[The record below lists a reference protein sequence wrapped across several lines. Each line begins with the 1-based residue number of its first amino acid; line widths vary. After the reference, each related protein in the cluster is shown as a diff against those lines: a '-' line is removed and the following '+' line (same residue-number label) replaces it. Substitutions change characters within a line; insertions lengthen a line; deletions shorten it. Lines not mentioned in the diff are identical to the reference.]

1 MKKRRI
7 MKSSEGKT
15 RKPLS
20 RKQVIIIISA
30 AVAVAAAVAIFAAVK
45 KSSKKKSDGET
56 ATARVTRG
64 SISRV
69 LEGSGTLEAIDQYEV
84 SALVSGD
91 VTADFFEEGDMVSK
105 DQVLYKI
112 DASSIEKNIDKAQN
126 ALSQSKMSYSEAV
139 EAYGDL
145 TVSAPCKGV
154 IKTLY
159 IKNGDDIKTGDRVCD
174 IVDSDTM
181 TLEIK
186 FLSSQAGGIYSGQ
199 TANIEMTG
207 GGGSYTG
214 TVKTVS
220 SGSTV
225 NSLGVP
231 VTNVEISVTNPGAIT
246 TGDTATAV
254 VSGTACA
261 EPGTFKYS
269 HEETVTA
276 KASGKVRNLS
286 LIEGDRASAGGT
298 ILTIESSSVSN
309 QVKKSALSVSDA
321 ELSLK
326 GLQDDLDQ
334 YSISSPIAGK
344 VIQKTVKAGDK
355 VASQQ
360 GSTSMAVIADLSALT
375 MTMNIDEL
383 DISSVKVG
391 QDVEVTA
398 DALENQVFHGVVNKV
413 SVIGTSQNGVT
424 TYPVEVLLSDVE
436 NTDLIPGMNVSAT
449 IVLEKKDDV
458 LLIPTTAVTRGNKVK
473 MLGSGEEVEI
483 ETGIDDGTQVEV
495 LSGLSEG
502 DQVEIADVPTK
513 SFENTMMQGMQG
525 GMGGEG
531 GMPGGGGAPSGGG
544 PSGGAPSGGGMPGG
558 GR

>member
-7 MKSSEGKT
+7 MKGSEGKT

-20 RKQVIIIISA
+20 KKQIIIISA
-30 AVAVAAAVAIFAAVK
+30 AVAVAATVAVFAVVK

-199 TANIEMTG
+199 AANIEMTG
-207 GGGSYTG
+207 GGGSYMG

-254 VSGTACA
+254 VGGTACA

-286 LIEGDRASAGGT
+286 FIEGDRVSAGRT

-458 LLIPTTAVTRGNKVK
+458 LLIPTTAVKRGNKVK

-513 SFENTMMQGMQG
+513 SVEDTMMQGMQG
-525 GMGGEG
+525 GMGGER
-531 GMPGGGGAPSGGG
+531 GMPGGDGAPSGGG
-544 PSGGAPSGGGMPGG
+544 PSGGASSGGGMPGG

>member
-7 MKSSEGKT
+7 MQSSEGKT

-20 RKQVIIIISA
+20 KKQIIIISA
-30 AVAVAAAVAIFAAVK
+30 AVAVAAAVAVFAVVK

-199 TANIEMTG
+199 AANIEMTG
-207 GGGSYTG
+207 GGGSYMG

-254 VSGTACA
+254 VGGTACA

-286 LIEGDRASAGGT
+286 LIEGDRVSAGRT

-458 LLIPTTAVTRGNKVK
+458 LLIPTTAVKRGNKVK

-513 SFENTMMQGMQG
+513 SVEDTMMQGMQG

>member
-7 MKSSEGKT
+7 MKGSEGKT

-20 RKQVIIIISA
+20 KKQIIIISA
-30 AVAVAAAVAIFAAVK
+30 AVAVAAAVAVFAVVK

-199 TANIEMTG
+199 AANIEMTG
-207 GGGSYTG
+207 GGGSYMG

-246 TGDTATAV
+246 TGDIATAV
-254 VSGTACA
+254 VDGTACA

-286 LIEGDRASAGGT
+286 LIEGDRVSAGRT

-458 LLIPTTAVTRGNKVK
+458 LLIPTTAVKRGNKVK

-513 SFENTMMQGMQG
+513 SVEDTMMQGMQG

>member
-7 MKSSEGKT
+7 MKGSEGKT

-20 RKQVIIIISA
+20 KKQIIIISA
-30 AVAVAAAVAIFAAVK
+30 AVAVAAAVAVFAVVK

-139 EAYGDL
+139 EAYDDL

-199 TANIEMTG
+199 AANIEMTG
-207 GGGSYTG
+207 GGGSYMG

-254 VSGTACA
+254 VGGTACA

-286 LIEGDRASAGGT
+286 LIEGDRVSAGRT

-458 LLIPTTAVTRGNKVK
+458 LLIPTTAVKRGNKVK

-513 SFENTMMQGMQG
+513 SVEDTMMQGMQG
-525 GMGGEG
+525 GMGGER
-531 GMPGGGGAPSGGG
+531 GMPGGDGAPSGGG
-544 PSGGAPSGGGMPGG
+544 PSDGASSGGGMPGG

>member
-7 MKSSEGKT
+7 MKGSEGKT

-20 RKQVIIIISA
+20 KKQIIIISA
-30 AVAVAAAVAIFAAVK
+30 AVAVAAAVAVFAVVK

-199 TANIEMTG
+199 AANIEMTG
-207 GGGSYTG
+207 GGGSYMG

-254 VSGTACA
+254 VGGTACA
-261 EPGTFKYS
+261 EPGTFKYY

-286 LIEGDRASAGGT
+286 FIEGDRVSAGRT

-458 LLIPTTAVTRGNKVK
+458 LLIPTTAVKRGNKVK

-513 SFENTMMQGMQG
+513 SVEDTMMQGMQG
-525 GMGGEG
+525 GMGGES
-531 GMPGGGGAPSGGG
+531 GMPGGDGAPSGGG
-544 PSGGAPSGGGMPGG
+544 PSGGASSGGGMPGG

>member
-7 MKSSEGKT
+7 MKGSEGKT

-20 RKQVIIIISA
+20 KKQIIIISA
-30 AVAVAAAVAIFAAVK
+30 AVAVAAAVAVFAVVK

-139 EAYGDL
+139 EAYSDL

-199 TANIEMTG
+199 AANIEMTG
-207 GGGSYTG
+207 GGGSYMG

-254 VSGTACA
+254 VDGTACA

-286 LIEGDRASAGGT
+286 LIEGDRVSAGRT

-458 LLIPTTAVTRGNKVK
+458 LLIPTTAVKRGNKVK

-513 SFENTMMQGMQG
+513 SVEDTMMQGMQG
-525 GMGGEG
+525 GMGGER
-531 GMPGGGGAPSGGG
+531 GMPGGDGAPSGGD
-544 PSGGAPSGGGMPGG
+544 PSGGASSGGGMPGG

>member
-7 MKSSEGKT
+7 MKGSEGKT

-20 RKQVIIIISA
+20 KKQIIIISA
-30 AVAVAAAVAIFAAVK
+30 AVAVAAAVAVFAVVK

-199 TANIEMTG
+199 EANIEMTG
-207 GGGSYTG
+207 GGGSYMG

-254 VSGTACA
+254 VGGTACA
-261 EPGTFKYS
+261 EPGTFKYY

-286 LIEGDRASAGGT
+286 LIEGDRVSAGRT

-458 LLIPTTAVTRGNKVK
+458 LLIPTTAVKRGNKVK

-513 SFENTMMQGMQG
+513 SVEDTMMQGMQG
-525 GMGGEG
+525 GMGGER
-531 GMPGGGGAPSGGG
+531 GMPGDDGAPSGGG
-544 PSGGAPSGGGMPGG
+544 PSGGASSGGGMPGG

>member
-20 RKQVIIIISA
+20 KKQIIIISA
-30 AVAVAAAVAIFAAVK
+30 AVAVAAAVAVFAVVK

-199 TANIEMTG
+199 AANIEMTG
-207 GGGSYTG
+207 GGGSYMG

-254 VSGTACA
+254 VGGTACA

-286 LIEGDRASAGGT
+286 LIEGDRVSAGRT

-458 LLIPTTAVTRGNKVK
+458 LLIPTTAVKRGNKVK

-513 SFENTMMQGMQG
+513 SVEDTMMQGMQG

>member
-7 MKSSEGKT
+7 MKGSEGKT

-20 RKQVIIIISA
+20 KKQIIIISA
-30 AVAVAAAVAIFAAVK
+30 AVAVAAAVAVFAVVK

-139 EAYGDL
+139 EAYDDL

-199 TANIEMTG
+199 AANIEMTG
-207 GGGSYTG
+207 GGGSYMG

-254 VSGTACA
+254 VDGTACA

-286 LIEGDRASAGGT
+286 LIEGDRVSAGRT

-458 LLIPTTAVTRGNKVK
+458 LLIPTTAVKRGNKVK
-473 MLGSGEEVEI
+473 ILGSGEEVEI

-513 SFENTMMQGMQG
+513 SVEDTMMQGMQG
-525 GMGGEG
+525 GMGGER
-531 GMPGGGGAPSGGG
+531 GMPGGDGAPSGGG
-544 PSGGAPSGGGMPGG
+544 PSGGASSGGGMPGG

>member
-7 MKSSEGKT
+7 MKGSEGKT

-20 RKQVIIIISA
+20 KKQIIIISA
-30 AVAVAAAVAIFAAVK
+30 AVAVAAAVAVFAVVK

-126 ALSQSKMSYSEAV
+126 ALSRSKMSYSEAV
-139 EAYGDL
+139 EAYDDL

-174 IVDSDTM
+174 IADSDTM

-199 TANIEMTG
+199 AANIEMTG
-207 GGGSYTG
+207 GGGSYMG

-254 VSGTACA
+254 VDGTACA

-286 LIEGDRASAGGT
+286 FIEGDRVSAGRT

-458 LLIPTTAVTRGNKVK
+458 LLIPTTAVKRGNKVK

-513 SFENTMMQGMQG
+513 SVEDTMMQGMQG
-525 GMGGEG
+525 GMGGER
-531 GMPGGGGAPSGGG
+531 GMPGGDGAPSGGG
-544 PSGGAPSGGGMPGG
+544 PSGGASSGGGMPGG

>member
-7 MKSSEGKT
+7 MKGSEGKT

-20 RKQVIIIISA
+20 KKQIIIISA
-30 AVAVAAAVAIFAAVK
+30 AVAVAAAVAVFAVVK

-199 TANIEMTG
+199 AANIEMTG
-207 GGGSYTG
+207 GGGSYMG

-254 VSGTACA
+254 VDGTACA

-286 LIEGDRASAGGT
+286 LIEGDRVSAGRT

-458 LLIPTTAVTRGNKVK
+458 LLIPTTAVKRGNKVK

-513 SFENTMMQGMQG
+513 SVEDTMMQGMQG
-525 GMGGEG
+525 GMGGER
-531 GMPGGGGAPSGGG
+531 GMPGGDGAPSGGD
-544 PSGGAPSGGGMPGG
+544 PSGGASSGGGMPGG

>member
-7 MKSSEGKT
+7 MKGSEGKT

-20 RKQVIIIISA
+20 KKQIIIISA
-30 AVAVAAAVAIFAAVK
+30 AVAVAAAVAVFAAVK

-199 TANIEMTG
+199 AANIEMTG
-207 GGGSYTG
+207 GGGSYMG

-254 VSGTACA
+254 VGGTACA

-286 LIEGDRASAGGT
+286 FIEGDRVSAGRT

-458 LLIPTTAVTRGNKVK
+458 LLIPTTAVKRGNKVK

-513 SFENTMMQGMQG
+513 SVEDTMMQGMQG
-525 GMGGEG
+525 GMGGER
-531 GMPGGGGAPSGGG
+531 GMPGGDGAPSGGG
-544 PSGGAPSGGGMPGG
+544 PSGGASSGGGMPGG

>member
-20 RKQVIIIISA
+20 KKQIIIIFA
-30 AVAVAAAVAIFAAVK
+30 AVAVAAAVAVFAVVK

-199 TANIEMTG
+199 AANIEMTG
-207 GGGSYTG
+207 GGGSYMG

-254 VSGTACA
+254 VDGTACA

-286 LIEGDRASAGGT
+286 LIEGDRVSAGRT

-458 LLIPTTAVTRGNKVK
+458 LLIPTTAVKRGNKVK

-513 SFENTMMQGMQG
+513 SVEDTMMQGMQG
-525 GMGGEG
+525 GMGGER
-531 GMPGGGGAPSGGG
+531 GMPRGDGAPSGGG
-544 PSGGAPSGGGMPGG
+544 PSGGASSGGGMPGG

>member
-7 MKSSEGKT
+7 MKGSEGKT

-20 RKQVIIIISA
+20 KTQIIIISA
-30 AVAVAAAVAIFAAVK
+30 AVAVAAAVAVFAVVK

-199 TANIEMTG
+199 AANIEMTG
-207 GGGSYTG
+207 GGGSYMG

-254 VSGTACA
+254 VGGTACA

-286 LIEGDRASAGGT
+286 LIEGDRVSAGRT

-309 QVKKSALSVSDA
+309 QVKKERAFCKRRGTFIKRSSGRSGSIFNFIAYCRQS
-321 ELSLK
+321 
-326 GLQDDLDQ
+326 
-334 YSISSPIAGK
+334 YSKNS
-344 VIQKTVKAGDK
+344 
-355 VASQQ
+355 
-360 GSTSMAVIADLSALT
+360 
-375 MTMNIDEL
+375 
-383 DISSVKVG
+383 
-391 QDVEVTA
+391 
-398 DALENQVFHGVVNKV
+398 
-413 SVIGTSQNGVT
+413 
-424 TYPVEVLLSDVE
+424 
-436 NTDLIPGMNVSAT
+436 
-449 IVLEKKDDV
+449 
-458 LLIPTTAVTRGNKVK
+458 
-473 MLGSGEEVEI
+473 
-483 ETGIDDGTQVEV
+483 
-495 LSGLSEG
+495 
-502 DQVEIADVPTK
+502 
-513 SFENTMMQGMQG
+513 
-525 GMGGEG
+525 
-531 GMPGGGGAPSGGG
+531 
-544 PSGGAPSGGGMPGG
+544 
-558 GR
+558 

>member
-7 MKSSEGKT
+7 MQSSEGKT

-20 RKQVIIIISA
+20 KKQIIIISA
-30 AVAVAAAVAIFAAVK
+30 AVAVAAAVAVFAVVK

-199 TANIEMTG
+199 AANIEMTG
-207 GGGSYTG
+207 GGGSYMG

-254 VSGTACA
+254 VGGTACA

-286 LIEGDRASAGGT
+286 LIEGDRVSAGRT

-398 DALENQVFHGVVNKV
+398 DALENQVFHGVVNNV

-458 LLIPTTAVTRGNKVK
+458 LLIPTTAVKRGNKVK

-513 SFENTMMQGMQG
+513 SVEDTMMQGMQG

>member
-20 RKQVIIIISA
+20 KKQIIIISA
-30 AVAVAAAVAIFAAVK
+30 AVAVAAAVAVFAVVK

-199 TANIEMTG
+199 AANIEMTG
-207 GGGSYTG
+207 GGGSYMG

-254 VSGTACA
+254 VDGTACA
-261 EPGTFKYS
+261 EPGTFKYY

-276 KASGKVRNLS
+276 KASGKVRSLS
-286 LIEGDRASAGGT
+286 LIEGDRVSAGRT

-458 LLIPTTAVTRGNKVK
+458 LLIPTTAVKRGNKVK

-513 SFENTMMQGMQG
+513 SVEDTMMQGMQG
-525 GMGGEG
+525 GMGGER
-531 GMPGGGGAPSGGG
+531 GMPGGDGAPSGDG
-544 PSGGAPSGGGMPGG
+544 PSGGASSGGGMPGG

>member
-7 MKSSEGKT
+7 MKGSEGKT

-20 RKQVIIIISA
+20 KTQIIIISA
-30 AVAVAAAVAIFAAVK
+30 AVAVAAAVAVFAVVK

-199 TANIEMTG
+199 AANIEMTG
-207 GGGSYTG
+207 GGGSYMG

-254 VSGTACA
+254 VDGTACA
-261 EPGTFKYS
+261 EPGTFKYY

-286 LIEGDRASAGGT
+286 LIEGDRVSAGRT

-458 LLIPTTAVTRGNKVK
+458 LLIPTTAVKRGNKVK

-513 SFENTMMQGMQG
+513 SVEDTMMQGMQG
-525 GMGGEG
+525 GMGGER
-531 GMPGGGGAPSGGG
+531 GMPGGDGAPSGDG
-544 PSGGAPSGGGMPGG
+544 PSGGASSGGGMPGG

>member
-7 MKSSEGKT
+7 MKGSEGKT

-20 RKQVIIIISA
+20 KKQIIIISA
-30 AVAVAAAVAIFAAVK
+30 AVAVAAAVAVFAVVK

-199 TANIEMTG
+199 AANIEMTG
-207 GGGSYTG
+207 GGGSYMG

-254 VSGTACA
+254 VDGTACA
-261 EPGTFKYS
+261 EPGTFKYY

-286 LIEGDRASAGGT
+286 LIEGDRVSAGRT

-458 LLIPTTAVTRGNKVK
+458 LLIPTTAVKRGNKVK

-513 SFENTMMQGMQG
+513 SVEDTMMQGMQG
-525 GMGGEG
+525 GMGGER
-531 GMPGGGGAPSGGG
+531 GMPGDDGAPSGGG
-544 PSGGAPSGGGMPGG
+544 PSGGASSGGGMPGG

>member
-7 MKSSEGKT
+7 MKGSEGKT

-20 RKQVIIIISA
+20 KKQIIIISA
-30 AVAVAAAVAIFAAVK
+30 AVAVAAAVAVFAVVK

-199 TANIEMTG
+199 AANIEMTG
-207 GGGSYTG
+207 GGGSYMG

-254 VSGTACA
+254 VGGTACA

-276 KASGKVRNLS
+276 KASGKVRSLS
-286 LIEGDRASAGGT
+286 LIEGDRVSAGRT

-458 LLIPTTAVTRGNKVK
+458 LLIPTTAVKRGNKVK

-513 SFENTMMQGMQG
+513 SVEDTMMQGMQG
-525 GMGGEG
+525 GMGGER
-531 GMPGGGGAPSGGG
+531 GMPGGDGAPSGGG
-544 PSGGAPSGGGMPGG
+544 PSDGASSGGGMPGG

>member
-7 MKSSEGKT
+7 MKGSEGKT

-20 RKQVIIIISA
+20 KKQIIIISA
-30 AVAVAAAVAIFAAVK
+30 AVAVAAAVAVFAAVK

-139 EAYGDL
+139 EAYSDL
-145 TVSAPCKGV
+145 NVSAPCKGV

-199 TANIEMTG
+199 AANIEMTG
-207 GGGSYTG
+207 GGGSYMG

-254 VSGTACA
+254 VDGTACA
-261 EPGTFKYS
+261 EPGTFKYY

-286 LIEGDRASAGGT
+286 LIEGDRVSAGRT

-436 NTDLIPGMNVSAT
+436 DTDLIPGMNVSAT

-458 LLIPTTAVTRGNKVK
+458 LLIPTTAVKRGNKVK

-513 SFENTMMQGMQG
+513 SVEDTMMQGMQG
-525 GMGGEG
+525 GMGGER
-531 GMPGGGGAPSGGG
+531 GMPGGDGAPSGGG
-544 PSGGAPSGGGMPGG
+544 PSGGASSGGGMPGG

>member
-1 MKKRRI
+1 MEKRRI
-7 MKSSEGKT
+7 MKGSEGKT

-20 RKQVIIIISA
+20 KKQIIIISA
-30 AVAVAAAVAIFAAVK
+30 AVAVAAAVAVFAAVK

-199 TANIEMTG
+199 AANIEMTG
-207 GGGSYTG
+207 GGGSYMG

-254 VSGTACA
+254 VDGTACA
-261 EPGTFKYS
+261 EPGTFKYY

-286 LIEGDRASAGGT
+286 LIEGDRVSAGRT

-458 LLIPTTAVTRGNKVK
+458 LLIPTTAVKRGNKVK

-513 SFENTMMQGMQG
+513 SVEDTMMQGMQG
-525 GMGGEG
+525 GMGGER
-531 GMPGGGGAPSGGG
+531 GMPGGDGAPSGGG
-544 PSGGAPSGGGMPGG
+544 PSDGASSGGGMPGG

>member
-7 MKSSEGKT
+7 MKGSEGKT

-20 RKQVIIIISA
+20 KKQIIIISA
-30 AVAVAAAVAIFAAVK
+30 AVAVAAAVAVFAVVK

-139 EAYGDL
+139 EAYSDL

-199 TANIEMTG
+199 AANIEMTG
-207 GGGSYTG
+207 GGGSYMG

-254 VSGTACA
+254 VGGTACA
-261 EPGTFKYS
+261 EPGTFKYY

-276 KASGKVRNLS
+276 KASGKVRSLS
-286 LIEGDRASAGGT
+286 LIEGDRVSAGRT

-458 LLIPTTAVTRGNKVK
+458 LLIPTTAVKRGNKVK

-513 SFENTMMQGMQG
+513 SVEDTMMQGMQG
-525 GMGGEG
+525 GMGGER
-531 GMPGGGGAPSGGG
+531 GMPGGDGAPSGGG
-544 PSGGAPSGGGMPGG
+544 PSGGASSGGSMPGG

>member
-7 MKSSEGKT
+7 MQSSEGKT

-20 RKQVIIIISA
+20 KKQIIIISA
-30 AVAVAAAVAIFAAVK
+30 AVAVAAAVAVFAVVK

-199 TANIEMTG
+199 AANIEMTG
-207 GGGSYTG
+207 GGGSYMG

-254 VSGTACA
+254 VDGTACA
-261 EPGTFKYS
+261 EPGTFKYY

-286 LIEGDRASAGGT
+286 LIEGDRVSAGRT

-458 LLIPTTAVTRGNKVK
+458 LLIPTTAVKRGNKVK

-513 SFENTMMQGMQG
+513 SVEDTMMQGMQG
-525 GMGGEG
+525 GMGGER

>member
-7 MKSSEGKT
+7 MKGSEGKT

-20 RKQVIIIISA
+20 KKQIIIISA
-30 AVAVAAAVAIFAAVK
+30 AVAVAAAVAVFAVVK

-199 TANIEMTG
+199 AANIEMTG
-207 GGGSYTG
+207 GGGSYMG

-254 VSGTACA
+254 VDGTACA
-261 EPGTFKYS
+261 EPGTFKYY

-276 KASGKVRNLS
+276 KASGKVRSLS
-286 LIEGDRASAGGT
+286 LIEGDRVSAGRT

-436 NTDLIPGMNVSAT
+436 DTDLIPGMNVSAT

-458 LLIPTTAVTRGNKVK
+458 LLIPTTAVKRGNKVK

-502 DQVEIADVPTK
+502 DQVEIADIPTK
-513 SFENTMMQGMQG
+513 SVEDTMMQGMQG
-525 GMGGEG
+525 GMGGER
-531 GMPGGGGAPSGGG
+531 GMPGGDGAPSGGG
-544 PSGGAPSGGGMPGG
+544 PSGGASSGGGMPGG

>member
-7 MKSSEGKT
+7 MKGSEGKT

-20 RKQVIIIISA
+20 KKQIIIISA
-30 AVAVAAAVAIFAAVK
+30 AVAVAAAVAVFAVVK

-139 EAYGDL
+139 EAYDDL

-199 TANIEMTG
+199 AANIEMTG
-207 GGGSYTG
+207 GGGSYMG

-254 VSGTACA
+254 VDGTACA

-286 LIEGDRASAGGT
+286 LIEGDRVSAGRT

-458 LLIPTTAVTRGNKVK
+458 LLIPTTAVKRGNKVK

-513 SFENTMMQGMQG
+513 SIEDTMMQGMQG
-525 GMGGEG
+525 GMGGER
-531 GMPGGGGAPSGGG
+531 GMPGGDGAPSEGG
-544 PSGGAPSGGGMPGG
+544 PSDGASSGGGMPGG

>member
-7 MKSSEGKT
+7 MKGSEGKT

-20 RKQVIIIISA
+20 KKQIIIISA
-30 AVAVAAAVAIFAAVK
+30 AVAVAAAVAVFAVVK

-139 EAYGDL
+139 EAYSDL

-199 TANIEMTG
+199 AANIEMTG
-207 GGGSYTG
+207 GGGSYMG

-254 VSGTACA
+254 VDGTACA
-261 EPGTFKYS
+261 EPGTFKYY

-286 LIEGDRASAGGT
+286 LIEGDRVSAGRT

-458 LLIPTTAVTRGNKVK
+458 LLIPTTAVKRGNKVK

-513 SFENTMMQGMQG
+513 SVEDTMMQGMQG
-525 GMGGEG
+525 GMGGER
-531 GMPGGGGAPSGGG
+531 GMPGGDGAPSGGG
-544 PSGGAPSGGGMPGG
+544 PSGGASSGGGMPGG

>member
-7 MKSSEGKT
+7 MKGSEGKT

-20 RKQVIIIISA
+20 KKQIIIISA
-30 AVAVAAAVAIFAAVK
+30 AVAVAAAVAVFAVVK

-69 LEGSGTLEAIDQYEV
+69 LEGSGTLEAIDQNEV

-199 TANIEMTG
+199 AANIEMTG
-207 GGGSYTG
+207 GGGSYMG

-254 VSGTACA
+254 VGGTACA

-286 LIEGDRASAGGT
+286 LIEGDRVSAGRT

-458 LLIPTTAVTRGNKVK
+458 LLIPTTAVKRGNKVK

-513 SFENTMMQGMQG
+513 SVEDTMMQGMQG
-525 GMGGEG
+525 GMGGER
-531 GMPGGGGAPSGGG
+531 GMPGGDGAPSGGG
-544 PSGGAPSGGGMPGG
+544 PSGGASSGGGMPGG

>member
-7 MKSSEGKT
+7 MKGSEGKT

-20 RKQVIIIISA
+20 KKQIIIISA
-30 AVAVAAAVAIFAAVK
+30 AVAVAAAVAVFAVVK

-199 TANIEMTG
+199 AANIEMTG
-207 GGGSYTG
+207 GGGSYMG

-254 VSGTACA
+254 VGGTACA

-286 LIEGDRASAGGT
+286 FIEGDRVSAGRT

-458 LLIPTTAVTRGNKVK
+458 LLIPTTAVKRGNKVK

-513 SFENTMMQGMQG
+513 SIEDTMMQGMQG
-525 GMGGEG
+525 GMGGER
-531 GMPGGGGAPSGGG
+531 GMPGGDGAPSGGG
-544 PSGGAPSGGGMPGG
+544 PSDGASSGGGMPGG

>member
-7 MKSSEGKT
+7 MQSSEGKT

-20 RKQVIIIISA
+20 KKQIIIISA
-30 AVAVAAAVAIFAAVK
+30 AVAVAAAVAVFAVVK

-186 FLSSQAGGIYSGQ
+186 FLSSQAGGIYNGQ
-199 TANIEMTG
+199 AANIEMTG
-207 GGGSYTG
+207 GGGSYMG

-254 VSGTACA
+254 VGGTACA

-286 LIEGDRASAGGT
+286 LIEGDRVSAGRT

-398 DALENQVFHGVVNKV
+398 DALENQVFHGVVNNV

-458 LLIPTTAVTRGNKVK
+458 LLIPTTAVKRGNKVK

-513 SFENTMMQGMQG
+513 SVEDTMMQGMQG

>member
-7 MKSSEGKT
+7 MKGSEGKT

-20 RKQVIIIISA
+20 KKQIIIISA
-30 AVAVAAAVAIFAAVK
+30 AVAVAAAVAVFAVVK

-199 TANIEMTG
+199 AANIEMTG
-207 GGGSYTG
+207 GGGSYMG

-254 VSGTACA
+254 VDGTACA

-286 LIEGDRASAGGT
+286 LIEGDRVSAGRT

-458 LLIPTTAVTRGNKVK
+458 LLIPTTAVKRGNKVK

-513 SFENTMMQGMQG
+513 SVEDTMMQGMQG
-525 GMGGEG
+525 GMGGER
-531 GMPGGGGAPSGGG
+531 GMPGGDGAPSGGG
-544 PSGGAPSGGGMPGG
+544 PSDGASSGGGMPGG

>member
-7 MKSSEGKT
+7 MKGSEGKT

-20 RKQVIIIISA
+20 KKQIIIISA
-30 AVAVAAAVAIFAAVK
+30 AVAVAAAVAVFAVVK

-91 VTADFFEEGDMVSK
+91 ATADFFEEGDMVSK

-139 EAYGDL
+139 EAYDDL

-199 TANIEMTG
+199 AANIEMTG
-207 GGGSYTG
+207 GGGSYMG

-254 VSGTACA
+254 VGGTACA

-286 LIEGDRASAGGT
+286 LIEGDRVSAGRT

-458 LLIPTTAVTRGNKVK
+458 LLIPTTAVKRGNKVK

-513 SFENTMMQGMQG
+513 SIEDTMMQGMQG
-525 GMGGEG
+525 GMGGER
-531 GMPGGGGAPSGGG
+531 GMPGGDGAPSEGG
-544 PSGGAPSGGGMPGG
+544 PSDGASSGGGMPGG

>member
-7 MKSSEGKT
+7 MKGSEGKT

-20 RKQVIIIISA
+20 KKQIIIISA
-30 AVAVAAAVAIFAAVK
+30 AVAVAAAVAVFAVVK

-199 TANIEMTG
+199 AANIEMTG
-207 GGGSYTG
+207 GGGSYMG

-254 VSGTACA
+254 VGGTACA
-261 EPGTFKYS
+261 EPGTFKYY

-286 LIEGDRASAGGT
+286 FIEGDRVSAGRT

-458 LLIPTTAVTRGNKVK
+458 LLIPTTAVKRGNKVK

-513 SFENTMMQGMQG
+513 SVEDTMMQGMQG
-525 GMGGEG
+525 GMGGER
-531 GMPGGGGAPSGGG
+531 GMPGGDGAPSGGG
-544 PSGGAPSGGGMPGG
+544 PSGGASSGGGMPGG

>member
-1 MKKRRI
+1 MEKRRI
-7 MKSSEGKT
+7 MKGSEGKT

-20 RKQVIIIISA
+20 KKQIIIISA
-30 AVAVAAAVAIFAAVK
+30 AVAVAAAVAVFAAVK

-105 DQVLYKI
+105 DQLLYKI

-139 EAYGDL
+139 EAYDDL

-199 TANIEMTG
+199 AANIEMTG
-207 GGGSYTG
+207 GGGSYMG

-254 VSGTACA
+254 VGGTACA

-286 LIEGDRASAGGT
+286 LIEGDRVSAGRT

-458 LLIPTTAVTRGNKVK
+458 LLIPTTAVKRGNKVK

-513 SFENTMMQGMQG
+513 SVEDTMMQGMQG
-525 GMGGEG
+525 GMGGER
-531 GMPGGGGAPSGGG
+531 GMPGGDGAPSGDG
-544 PSGGAPSGGGMPGG
+544 PSGGASSGGGMPGG

>member
-1 MKKRRI
+1 MRKRRI
-7 MKSSEGKT
+7 VKASGGKARNFPSMKK
-15 RKPLS
+15 
-20 RKQVIIIISA
+20 IIIISA
-30 AVAVAAAVAIFAAVK
+30 AVALAAAVAVVGVLK
-45 KSSKKKSDGET
+45 KSSKKKGDGET

-84 SALVSGD
+84 TSLVSGD

-112 DASSIEKNIDKAQN
+112 DASTIEKNIDKAKN
-126 ALSQSKMSYSEAV
+126 ALSQSKMSHSEAL
-139 EAYGDL
+139 EAYDDL
-145 TVSAPCKGV
+145 TVSAPCGGV

-159 IKNGDDIKTGDRVCD
+159 IKNGDDIKTGDRICE

-186 FLSSQAGGIYSGQ
+186 FLSSQASGIYAGQ
-199 TANIEMTG
+199 TAAVEMTG

-231 VTNVEISVTNPGAIT
+231 VTNVEISVINPGAIT
-246 TGDTATAV
+246 TGDTATSV
-254 VSGTACA
+254 VGGTACA

-276 KASGKVRNLS
+276 KASGKARNLT
-286 LIEGDRASAGGT
+286 LIEGDKVSAGKT
-298 ILTIESSSVSN
+298 VLSIESSSVSN

-334 YSISSPIAGK
+334 YSISSPIEGK

-391 QDVEVTA
+391 QEVEVTA
-398 DALENQVFHGVVNKV
+398 DAIENQVFRGVVNKV
-413 SVIGTSQNGVT
+413 SVIGTSSNGVT
-424 TYPVEVLLSDVE
+424 TYPVEVLLSEVDD
-436 NTDLIPGMNVSAT
+436 TDLIPGMNVSAK

-458 LLIPTTAVTRGNKVK
+458 LLVPSSAVNRGNKVK
-473 MLGSGEEVEI
+473 MLGGDEVEI

-495 LSGLSEG
+495 ISGLSEG
-502 DQVEIADVPTK
+502 DQVEIQDIPEK
-513 SFENTMMQGMQG
+513 SLAETMMQGMPG
-525 GMGGEG
+525 GMGGEGDMPGG

-544 PSGGAPSGGGMPGG
+544 MPGG

>member
-7 MKSSEGKT
+7 MKGSEGKT

-20 RKQVIIIISA
+20 KKQIIIISA
-30 AVAVAAAVAIFAAVK
+30 AVAVAAAVAVFAVVK

-199 TANIEMTG
+199 EANIEMTG
-207 GGGSYTG
+207 GGGSYMG

-231 VTNVEISVTNPGAIT
+231 VANVEISVTNPGAIT

-254 VSGTACA
+254 VGGTACA

-286 LIEGDRASAGGT
+286 LIEGDRVSAGRT

-458 LLIPTTAVTRGNKVK
+458 LLIPTTAVKRGNKVK

-513 SFENTMMQGMQG
+513 SIEDTMMQGMQG
-525 GMGGEG
+525 GMGGER
-531 GMPGGGGAPSGGG
+531 GMPGGDGAPSGGG
-544 PSGGAPSGGGMPGG
+544 PSGGASSGGGMPGG

>member
-7 MKSSEGKT
+7 MKGSEGKT

-20 RKQVIIIISA
+20 KKQIIIISA
-30 AVAVAAAVAIFAAVK
+30 AVAVAAAVAVFAVVK

-139 EAYGDL
+139 EAYSDL

-199 TANIEMTG
+199 AANIEMTG
-207 GGGSYTG
+207 GGGSYMG

-254 VSGTACA
+254 VGGTACA

-286 LIEGDRASAGGT
+286 LIEGDRVSAGRT

-458 LLIPTTAVTRGNKVK
+458 LLIPTTAVKRGNKVK

-502 DQVEIADVPTK
+502 DQVEIADIPTK
-513 SFENTMMQGMQG
+513 SVEDTMMQGMQG
-525 GMGGEG
+525 GMGGER
-531 GMPGGGGAPSGGG
+531 GMPGGDGAPSGGG
-544 PSGGAPSGGGMPGG
+544 PSGGASSGGSMPGG

>member
-7 MKSSEGKT
+7 IKSSEGKT

-20 RKQVIIIISA
+20 KKQIIIISA
-30 AVAVAAAVAIFAAVK
+30 AVAVAAAVAVFAVVK

-139 EAYGDL
+139 EAYSDL

-199 TANIEMTG
+199 AANIEMTG
-207 GGGSYTG
+207 GGGSYMG

-254 VSGTACA
+254 VGGTACA

-286 LIEGDRASAGGT
+286 FIEGDKVSAGRT

-458 LLIPTTAVTRGNKVK
+458 LLIPTTAVKRGNKVK

-513 SFENTMMQGMQG
+513 SVEDTMMQGMQG
-525 GMGGEG
+525 GMGGER
-531 GMPGGGGAPSGGG
+531 GMPGGDGAPSGGG
-544 PSGGAPSGGGMPGG
+544 PSGGASSGGGMPGG

>member
-7 MKSSEGKT
+7 MKGSEGKT

-20 RKQVIIIISA
+20 KKQIIIISA
-30 AVAVAAAVAIFAAVK
+30 AVAVAAAVAVFAVVK

-199 TANIEMTG
+199 AANIEMTG
-207 GGGSYTG
+207 GGGSYMG

-220 SGSTV
+220 SGSKV

-254 VSGTACA
+254 VDGTACA

-286 LIEGDRASAGGT
+286 FIEGDRVSAGRT

-458 LLIPTTAVTRGNKVK
+458 LLIPTTAVKRGNKVK

-513 SFENTMMQGMQG
+513 SVEDTMMQGMQG
-525 GMGGEG
+525 GMGGER
-531 GMPGGGGAPSGGG
+531 GMPGGDGAPSGGG
-544 PSGGAPSGGGMPGG
+544 PSGGASSGGGMPGG

>member
-20 RKQVIIIISA
+20 KKQIIIISA
-30 AVAVAAAVAIFAAVK
+30 AVAVAAAVAVVAIVK
-45 KSSKKKSDGET
+45 KSSKKKNDGET

-199 TANIEMTG
+199 AANIEMTG
-207 GGGSYTG
+207 GGGSYMG

-254 VSGTACA
+254 VGGTACA

-286 LIEGDRASAGGT
+286 LIEGDRVSAGRT

-458 LLIPTTAVTRGNKVK
+458 LLIPTTAVKRGNKVK

-483 ETGIDDGTQVEV
+483 ETGIDDRTQVEV

-513 SFENTMMQGMQG
+513 SVEDTMMQGMQG